1 MQQQCFTTVADALRH
16 WSALQHDWQTRA
28 RAGPAAPP
36 AGAAAAAAEGRLQV
50 EAAEEAAWMLHR
62 LGQQH
67 VLDSLLLP
75 DEIEEKT
82 REIEGEVSAA
92 QAALD
97 EMAAHIREGTSGTSW
112 PADGA
117 PSSSG
122 EDGAQQLEALRKA
135 IFADLK
141 FKHEPLEWVYDGLAP
156 LMLPDVL
163 RRRKGIP
170 IALALAA
177 AALARRLG
185 AGARL
190 VCARDAEV
198 LTTEAGEQA

>member
-1 MQQQCFTTVADALRH
+1 
-16 WSALQHDWQTRA
+16 
-28 RAGPAAPP
+28 
-36 AGAAAAAAEGRLQV
+36 
-50 EAAEEAAWMLHR
+50 
-62 LGQQH
+62 
-67 VLDSLLLP
+67 
-75 DEIEEKT
+75 
-82 REIEGEVSAA
+82 
-92 QAALD
+92 
-97 EMAAHIREGTSGTSW
+97 
-112 PADGA
+112 
-117 PSSSG
+117 
-122 EDGAQQLEALRKA
+122 
-135 IFADLK
+135 
-141 FKHEPLEWVYDGLAP
+141 LEWVYDGLAP